1 MMDVYKIYF
10 QASKEMDAMT
20 LGNKRFIT
28 MSRSE
33 LKDHLSS
40 MNKSEKN
47 AFIDGF
53 SDRVSEKMGA
63 RGEGSIGNM
72 AFLDTPN
79 MCEKLKMVVGDDK
92 KIDAFL
98 DTIKAER
105 IMRKQFYDVARGSRT
120 AMKKAAE
127 EHQKCGVITS
137 VAQAT
142 LQNDLIG
149 GLLDVIRN
157 APVQSSIK
165 NADEVGDMLFGVAG
179 PERIKKLL
187 KDIKATRADRRWAN
201 TELPKIIQAAQL
213 PVINET
219 TGGFD

>member
-1 MMDVYKIYF
+1 MIK
-10 QASKEMDAMT
+10 
-20 LGNKRFIT
+20 
-28 MSRSE
+28 
-33 LKDHLSS
+33 
-40 MNKSEKN
+40 KN
-47 AFIDGF
+47 
-53 SDRVSEKMGA
+53 
-63 RGEGSIGNM
+63 
-72 AFLDTPN
+72 
-79 MCEKLKMVVGDDK
+79 
-92 KIDAFL
+92 DAFL